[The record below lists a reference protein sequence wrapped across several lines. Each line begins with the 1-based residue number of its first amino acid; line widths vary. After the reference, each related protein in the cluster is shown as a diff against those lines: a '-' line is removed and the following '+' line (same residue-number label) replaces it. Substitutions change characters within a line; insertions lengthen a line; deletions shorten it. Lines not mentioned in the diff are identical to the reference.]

1 MSTKVK
7 VEIEFDDKGLKKA
20 KREGL
25 QAFAQ
30 IATAARRTSQLII
43 FTSQAAGFVID
54 QMLRATIEAG
64 LQIIEFTT
72 AALAAQSLTPFGLA
86 SSGFKIAS
94 IMSLVLQIAALR
106 TGRVELAQQL
116 GNAESA
122 LDMLTF

>member
-1 MSTKVK
+1 MSEVVK
-7 VEIEFDDKGLKKA
+7 VEFEVDTEGLEKA

-25 QAFAQ
+25 QAAAQ
-30 IATAARRTSQLII
+30 IATAVRRTAQLVI

-54 QMLRATIEAG
+54 EVFRATIEAG

-72 AALAAQSLTPFGLA
+72 AALAAQSLTPFGLV
-86 SSGFKIAS
+86 SSSFKIAS

-106 TGRVELAQQL
+106 KGRTELAQQL

>member
-1 MSTKVK
+1 MSEDVEVK
-7 VEIEFDDKGLKKA
+7 IVVDDAELEKA
-20 KREGL
+20 KKTGL
-25 QAFAQ
+25 AAAAQ
-30 IATAARRTSQLII
+30 IATAVRRTAQLII
-43 FTSQAAGFVID
+43 FTSQAAGVVID
-54 QMLRATIEAG
+54 AVFRATIEAG

-106 TGRVELAQQL
+106 KGRTEVAQQL